1 MRQHR
6 PLGLPGGAGGVEQP
20 GDLPGFDA
28 GVLELPGFCGEQL
41 LVVEDLPP
49 GPGGRDHP
57 GGASNEP
64 GDLLQR
70 PGELGRG
77 QHRFRFAVVDDVGE
91 LARVQAEVDRHR
103 AAAGLEAGEHRLQ
116 HLRAVV
122 HQHGDV
128 VPPAG
133 SEAPQPVGQLVGA
146 PVELRVG
153 LLPGAL
159 HRGRIVRKAAR
170 GLGQ

>member
-6 PLGLPGGAGGVEQP
+6 PLGTPGGAGGVEQP
-20 GDLPGFDA
+20 GDVLGVDL
-28 GVLELPGFCGEQL
+28 GVLELPGPGGEQL
-41 LVVEDLPP
+41 LVVEDLAP

-57 GGASNEP
+57 GGAADEA
-64 GDLLQR
+64 GDLPQR
-70 PGELGRG
+70 LDELGRD
-77 QHRFRFAVVDDVGE
+77 QHRLRFAVVDDKDE

-128 VPPAG
+128 VPLAD
-133 SEAPQPVGQLVGA
+133 SEAPQPVRQLVGA

-153 LLPGAL
+153 LFFRAL
-159 HRGRIVRKAAR
+159 HRGRVLREAAC